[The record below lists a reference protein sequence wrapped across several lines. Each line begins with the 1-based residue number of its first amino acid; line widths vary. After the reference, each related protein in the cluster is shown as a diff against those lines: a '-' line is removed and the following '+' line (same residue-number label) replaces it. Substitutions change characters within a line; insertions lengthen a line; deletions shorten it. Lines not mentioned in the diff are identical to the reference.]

1 LFRVIV
7 VAVVTCFW
15 ALAAGSALAE
25 TRVALVIGNAAYRHA
40 PGLTNPPRD
49 ASAIAA
55 ALRGVGFATVEVRR
69 DQGKAQMEAG
79 LKQFAQQAR
88 GADVAV
94 IYYAGH
100 SLEQAGV
107 NYIVPVD
114 ATLGSDTDVEYEA
127 VPLKLLER
135 AVGGA
140 TRLKLIILDS
150 CRNNPFAAA
159 TTRTAGT
166 RSIGRGLARVEPEA
180 DTLIAYAARE
190 GAVASD
196 GDQGSPYTTALVKH
210 LATPGLEIRILFGRV
225 RDDVLKSTGRTQ
237 EPAIYGSLGGD
248 PFYFV
253 PAVAAGAA
261 TVAAAPAKA
270 DPAAMEL
277 AFWQSASAGDDPA
290 QLQAYLAKYPD
301 GAFAGLAR
309 AKIAAPQLQ
318 VTRISTTPAPVG
330 FGRTAKPGGGMP
342 VMGMLLG
349 PLDEAA
355 RAQLGLPADLRGVLV
370 EAVPPQS
377 EAAGKG
383 VRPGDV
389 ITEAAGVPVATPAEL
404 RAIADR
410 ASATGRSAVLVS
422 FSRDGVISYAALK
435 PALAPAAQ
443 MQAAQMQ
450 AASRPAAVM
459 GKRPMPPFRPPMRQR
474 QRP

>member
-1 LFRVIV
+1 MFRVVV

-49 ASAIAA
+49 ASAMAA
-55 ALRGVGFATVEVRR
+55 ALRGVGFAIVEVRS
-69 DQGKAQMEAG
+69 DQGKAQMEAN

-114 ATLGSDTDVEYEA
+114 AALGSATDVEYEA

-135 AVGGA
+135 TVSGA

-166 RSIGRGLARVEPEA
+166 RSIGRGLARVEPEG

-196 GDQGSPYTTALVKH
+196 GDQGSPYTAALVKH
-210 LATPGLEIRILFGRV
+210 LSTPGLEIRILFGRV

-253 PAVAAGAA
+253 PAAAGIT
-261 TVAAAPAKA
+261 TVVAAPAKP
-270 DPAAMEL
+270 DSAAMEL

-309 AKIAAPQLQ
+309 AKIAAPQAQ
-318 VTRISTTPAPVG
+318 VTRISTTPTPVG
-330 FGRTAKPGGGMP
+330 FGRAARPAGGMP
-342 VMGMLLG
+342 VMGMLLR

-355 RAQLGLPADLRGVLV
+355 RAQMRLPADLRGVLV

-377 EAAGKG
+377 EAASKG

-389 ITEAAGVPVATPAEL
+389 ITEAAGEPVATPAEL
-404 RAIADR
+404 RAVADR
-410 ASATGRSAVLVS
+410 AVASGRTTVALSL
-422 FSRDGVISYAALK
+422 SRDGITNYATLQ
-435 PALAPAAQ
+435 P
-443 MQAAQMQ
+443 
-450 AASRPAAVM
+450 STAVA
-459 GKRPMPPFRPPMRQR
+459 KRPMPPFRPPLRQGR
-474 QRP
+474 RP